1 MTRHERLREAYEEA
15 LFALLMEDV
24 SEEEGARLIEEN
36 RRLQEDP
43 SAAVPEEVDRRCLK
57 AIKKSF
63 SKERRRQ
70 AGRVTCRV
78 LGNVSMAIVLCMLLF
93 VTAFAASPKLRVT
106 TLNLLIEISDTSAE
120 LTLVQSGADGPHSE
134 DADGVTAGYAFGGY
148 LLPEQVGDFCAVNSS
163 MDRRSLYVEYRDS
176 GGKLFQVMV
185 TRAGNNS
192 HSVDAEDADCV
203 DELQVFGCDGLLI
216 EKGGSAHLVWGD
228 TQRGVYVDIYGAGFD
243 TETILEFSGGIE
255 LTGES

>member
-78 LGNVSMAIVLCMLLF
+78 LGNVSMVIVLCMLLF
-93 VTAFAASPKLRVT
+93 ATAFAASPKLRVT
-106 TLNLLIEISDTSAE
+106 TLNLLIEFSAKSAE
-120 LTLVQSGADGPHSE
+120 LKLESNDAHHSDGETSGYVFE
-134 DADGVTAGYAFGGY
+134 GYV
-148 LLPEQVGDFCAVNSS
+148 LPERVGEFSVTDYSRSRYTLCAEYRNSS
-163 MDRRSLYVEYRDS
+163 
-176 GGKLFQVMV
+176 GGWIRVSV
-185 TRAGNNS
+185 TKG
-192 HSVDAEDADCV
+192 HV
-203 DELQVFGCDGLLI
+203 DEYSMDTEQADRLEKCQFFGFDGLLI
-216 EKGGSAHLVWGD
+216 EKDGSAHLAWGD
-228 TQRGVYVDIYGAGFD
+228 TERNVFVSVYGAGFGA
-243 TETILEFSGGIE
+243 ETVIEFVKQMELPGIAKI
-255 LTGES
+255 GE